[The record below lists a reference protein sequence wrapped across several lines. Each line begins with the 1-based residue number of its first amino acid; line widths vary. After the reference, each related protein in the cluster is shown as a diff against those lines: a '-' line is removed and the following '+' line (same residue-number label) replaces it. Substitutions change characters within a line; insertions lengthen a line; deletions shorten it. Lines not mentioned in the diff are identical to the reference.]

1 MIVRYSE
8 SRQMTTRA
16 RSIDG
21 FMFSIFL
28 QAKENNVFLG
38 MNDFDPRQVNI
49 KVILRRAG
57 RNYTIV
63 QDNML
68 LLGAFSTLLR
78 GQDEFFFGFYKQVPG
93 TSTKCQNLRYFFLD
107 FGVPLNLKGD
117 DELYTEVTV
126 SKSAFSSNVDESL
139 SYIEY
144 AINPAMAYEVGIP
157 FLFSNV
163 VQSQATKEN
172 YNLGDNVL
180 SIAFL
185 NFDRTDWEKPV
196 VNNLQL
202 SSDRFDLSLN
212 FHELMIRN
220 LIHYPAAMNYRF
232 TTSLTP
238 PDEHT
243 GTGKTYKYLPP
254 FPQSCMIFNGGQS
267 SIEVDQCSLDIS
279 FDGQQVNASQNYIVC
294 RRLETDVH
302 TIVASQ
308 EREVKHINEKL
319 ASLPAKLS

>member
-8 SRQMTTRA
+8 SRQLPVRGQT
-16 RSIDG
+16 IDG
-21 FMFSIFL
+21 LLISVFL

-49 KVILRRAG
+49 KAILRRGG

-117 DELYTEVTV
+117 DELYIEFTV
-126 SKSAFSSNVDESL
+126 SKSAFSANVDETL
-139 SYIEY
+139 SYVEY
-144 AINPAMAYEVGIP
+144 STNRAMAYEVGIP
-157 FLFSNV
+157 FIFSSV

-180 SIAFL
+180 SIAYL
-185 NFDRTDWEKPV
+185 NFDQTDWGKPI

-202 SSDRFDLSLN
+202 SSDRYDLSLN
-212 FHELMIRN
+212 FHELMIKH
-220 LIHYPAAMNYRF
+220 LIQYDHAPNYRY

-238 PDEHT
+238 DEHS
-243 GTGKTYKYLPP
+243 GTGKTYKYFPP
-254 FPQSCMIFNGGQS
+254 FAQSAMIFNGGQS
-267 SIEVDQCSLDIS
+267 SREIDQCMLDIS

-302 TIVASQ
+302 TIVQAQ

-319 ASLPAKLS
+319 ASLPAKMG